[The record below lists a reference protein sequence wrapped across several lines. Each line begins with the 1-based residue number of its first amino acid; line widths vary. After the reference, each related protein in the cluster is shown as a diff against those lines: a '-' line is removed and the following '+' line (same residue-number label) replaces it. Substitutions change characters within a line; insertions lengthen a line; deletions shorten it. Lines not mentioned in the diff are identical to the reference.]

1 MNTLLWV
8 LVAVG
13 FVTMFVFFANVA
25 EETPPRASQGAR
37 CARAAYALCIGV
49 WALCLLAKGAA

>member
-1 MNTLLWV
+1 MSALLWL
-8 LVAVG
+8 LVVVG

-49 WALCLLAKGAA
+49 WALWLLAKGSS